1 MGRVGATRIG
11 RTAFSIAAIS
21 LALVAAPRTLGAT
34 GSADR
39 GPKSQARISPA
50 DSRSQKANEHAAEPS
65 PEPAYHA
72 HFGHCDLYI
81 PTFFHAANGSYDVVV
96 HFHGMH
102 EAQDTNVERTHL
114 NAVVVSVNLGMG
126 SGPYEDA
133 FRDPAALTRILNA
146 TDHHVD
152 KSGRAPGA
160 RVGRI
165 ALSAWSAGYG
175 AVSALLRDPATVKR
189 IDAVLLADGLHSG
202 YSDERKRVVNEAPLA
217 KYAKIAEA
225 AFRGEKLFVLTH
237 SSIPTYGYPS
247 AGETIGTLLKITST
261 PKTVNATVGPRN
273 MRQIYESHRGAFHV
287 KGFEGQGVKDHIDHI
302 WGMNE
307 TMLPY
312 LRDRWNGAVTP

>member
-1 MGRVGATRIG
+1 MSRAGVRKGGVLGIAV
-11 RTAFSIAAIS
+11 AFCALSITS
-21 LALVAAPRTLGAT
+21 SLGAT
-34 GSADR
+34 GAAER
-39 GPKSQARISPA
+39 GQKTHARISPA
-50 DSRSQKANEHAAEPS
+50 DRVTQKAHENAAEPA
-65 PEPAYHA
+65 PEPAYRA
-72 HFGHCDLYI
+72 HFGHADLYI
-81 PTFFHAANGSYDVVV
+81 PTFFRAAAGSYDVIV

-102 EAQDTNVERTHL
+102 DAQDTNIERAKV

-133 FRDPAALTRILNA
+133 FRDPASFTRILNA
-146 TDHHVD
+146 VDRHVD

-160 RVGRI
+160 RMGRV

-175 AVSALLRDPATVKR
+175 AVSALLRDPATVQR

-202 YSDERKRVVNEAPLA
+202 YSDEKKRVVNEAPLG

-225 AFRGEKLFVLTH
+225 AFKGDKLFVLTH

-247 AGETIGTLLKITST
+247 ASETIGTLLKITST
-261 PKTVNATVGPRN
+261 PKTVNATVGPRS
-273 MRQIYESHRGAFHV
+273 MRQIYESHRGDFHV

-307 TMLPY
+307 TILPY
-312 LRDRWNGAVTP
+312 LRERWSGAVKEP

>member
-1 MGRVGATRIG
+1 MTRARRRKG
-11 RTAFSIAAIS
+11 
-21 LALVAAPRTLGAT
+21 LALGAALALSAMALTSTLGAT
-34 GSADR
+34 GGAER
-39 GPKSQARISPA
+39 GQKSQARISPA
-50 DSRSQKANEHAAEPS
+50 DTGGQKVQEHAAEPA
-65 PEPAYHA
+65 PEPAYRA
-72 HFGHCDLYI
+72 HFGHADLYI
-81 PTFFHAANGSYDVVV
+81 PTFFHAANGTYDVIV

-102 EAQDTNVERTHL
+102 DAQDTNIERAKV
-114 NAVVVSVNLGMG
+114 NAVVVSINHGMG

-133 FRDPAALTRILNA
+133 FRDPSALTRILNA
-146 TDHHVD
+146 VDRHVD

-160 RVGRI
+160 RTGRV

-202 YSDERKRVVNEAPLA
+202 YADDKKHVVNEAPLA

-225 AFRGEKLFVLTH
+225 AFKGDKLFVLTH

-247 AGETIGTLLKITST
+247 STETIGTLLKITST

-273 MRQIYESHRGAFHV
+273 MRQIYESHRGDFHV
-287 KGFEGQGVKDHIDHI
+287 RGFEGTGVKDHIDHI

-307 TMLPY
+307 TMLPL
-312 LRDRWNGAVTP
+312 LRARWSGVVTP

>member
-1 MGRVGATRIG
+1 MGRIGQATGRRGGARTVGAAVLL
-11 RTAFSIAAIS
+11 TALSASAA
-21 LALVAAPRTLGAT
+21 LGAA
-34 GSADR
+34 GAGER
-39 GPKSQARISPA
+39 PRHAPARFAPA
-50 DSRSQKANEHAAEPS
+50 ASLTLTANERAATPS
-65 PEPAYHA
+65 PEPAYRA
-72 HFGHCDLYI
+72 HFGHADLYI
-81 PTFFHAANGSYDVVV
+81 PTFFHASSGTYDVVV

-146 TDHHVD
+146 VDSHVG

-160 RVGRI
+160 RLGRV

-175 AVSALLRDPATVKR
+175 AVSALLRDPATVRR
-189 IDAVLLADGLHSG
+189 IDAVLLADGLHAS
-202 YSDERKRVVNEAPLA
+202 YSDEKKRVVSDAPLA

-225 AFRGEKLFVLTH
+225 AFHGEKLFAMTH

-247 AGETIGTLLKITST
+247 SSETIGELLKLTLT
-261 PKTVNATVGPRN
+261 PKAVNATIGPRN
-273 MRQIYESHRGAFHV
+273 MRQIYESHRGDFHV
-287 KGFEGQGVKDHIDHI
+287 KGFEGQGIKDHIDHI

-307 TMLPY
+307 TLLPY
-312 LRDRWNGAVTP
+312 LKERWSR